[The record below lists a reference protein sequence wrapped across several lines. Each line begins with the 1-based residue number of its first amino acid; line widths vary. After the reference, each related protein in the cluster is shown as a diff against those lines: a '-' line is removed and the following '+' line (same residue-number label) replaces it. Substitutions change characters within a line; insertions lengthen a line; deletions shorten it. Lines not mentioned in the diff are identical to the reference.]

1 VWFAPGGNSFDVRRA
16 KIAAGDYDHD
26 GKDDLIALYD
36 YPTGAGLWVFPGS
49 TGTTSPYRTWVT
61 FQANSFNVQRAKITA
76 GDFNGDGFA
85 DLMALYD
92 YGAASAGL
100 WIFPG
105 TASHEENS
113 ITPYMPWNRGPGNF
127 DVGRSR
133 LAGGDFNGDGKAD
146 VLALYDYGNASAGL
160 WVFPGA
166 AVGTAPVPYRV
177 WFVPGPNQVHINKAR
192 PTAGDFDGDGKG
204 DLMALYDY
212 PQQSAGLFVWTGT
225 TAHGDAA
232 TSSQR
237 VAFVP
242 GPNGFDVLGRAQV
255 P

>member
-1 VWFAPGGNSFDVRRA
+1 
-16 KIAAGDYDHD
+16 
-26 GKDDLIALYD
+26 
-36 YPTGAGLWVFPGS
+36 
-49 TGTTSPYRTWVT
+49 
-61 FQANSFNVQRAKITA
+61 
-76 GDFNGDGFA
+76 
-85 DLMALYD
+85 MALYN
-92 YGAASAGL
+92 YGRKEAGL

-105 TASHEENS
+105 TTRTGDQAA
-113 ITPYMPWNRGPGNF
+113 TPYRVWRASGF
-127 DVGRSR
+127 DTYRAKV
-133 LAGGDFNGDGKAD
+133 AAGDFNGDGKTD
-146 VLALYDYGNASAGL
+146 LLALFDNGNASAGL

-212 PQQSAGLFVWTGT
+212 PQQSAGLFVWKGT